1 MLFSRRLANRSVGK
15 LESEVGLLE
24 DSHSNYDAVIVGAG
38 PNGLFAYRQ
47 LKLAFPH
54 FRLLLVE
61 KGEPNQ
67 SLKSMPDVRWHSSMM
82 ELKLPLT
89 VNELI
94 RDDYIPTSRELSHYF
109 DFFCASLG
117 PQLKTNST
125 VVEISRATDREGKQE
140 VALHV
145 ISGEASYTIKARYV
159 IVSTGVYDTPRKLKM
174 KGSEFFKYDYQL
186 GLNNQNLLLVG
197 GGNSAADFII
207 HLLPSNNITWVIRG
221 ASWASVF
228 GNLEPQFKSVIE
240 EYDKNLELYTRTS
253 LMKASEDGCVL
264 LSNGS
269 EIGPFDSMHA
279 LIGFTPVSELVKNSG
294 MELEGECLSL
304 TENFECS
311 TENVFFFGSAMAKW
325 NSKENKPEA
334 TYVHNGN
341 PKKLE
346 RIVRTI
352 ASREIEVSQRSTGM
366 FETVEPEF
374 GAPRPYLSLN
384 FLRTIMA
391 FVRVLMRKVVS

>member
-1 MLFSRRLANRSVGK
+1 M
-15 LESEVGLLE
+15 LE
-24 DSHSNYDAVIVGAG
+24 DSSANYDAVIVGAG

-54 FRLLLVE
+54 FRLLVVE

-94 RDDYIPTSRELSHYF
+94 RDDYIPTSRELSSYF
-109 DFFCASLG
+109 DFFCSSLG
-117 PQLKTNST
+117 PQLKKNSN
-125 VVEISRATDREGKQE
+125 VSKISRTTEKGGEQE
-140 VALHV
+140 VSLQV
-145 ISGEASYTIKARYV
+145 TSGEASYKIKARYV
-159 IVSTGVYDTPRKLKM
+159 IVSTGVYSTPRKLKI

-186 GLNNQNLLLVG
+186 DQKNQSLLLVG
-197 GGNSAADFII
+197 GGNSSADFII
-207 HLLPSNNITWVIRG
+207 HLLPSNRISWVIRG

-228 GNLEPQFKSVIE
+228 GNLEPQFKSVME
-240 EYDKNLELYTRTS
+240 KYEKNLKIYTFSS
-253 LMKASEDGCVL
+253 LVEASGDGCVL

-269 EIGPFDSMHA
+269 ELGPFDSMHA
-279 LIGFTPVSELVKNSG
+279 LIGFTPVSELVRNSG
-294 MELEGECLSL
+294 LDLEGECLSL

-325 NSKENKPEA
+325 NSKENKPEP

-346 RIVRTI
+346 LIVRTI
-352 ASREIEVSQRSTGM
+352 ASREIGVSHRSTGM
-366 FETVEPEF
+366 FETVEPESR
-374 GAPRPYLSLN
+374 APKIYLSLN